1 MFTRFADD
9 LGALELG
16 LSEGQINVTI
26 FQPGKKKIQFAAG
39 GANIFSVFGA
49 LNKLLKLFFLFSSLG
64 YRLND
69 GYWHTVDLAARDN
82 LLTLT
87 IDEEEGSP
95 LRITNPFTIRT
106 GDRYFFGGE
115 DLMQTS
121 VDKLLILYTF
131 CKHLLCPQVAHKPI
145 TQYANVKPS

>member
-1 MFTRFADD
+1 MC
-9 LGALELG
+9 
-16 LSEGQINVTI
+16 VC
-26 FQPGKKKIQFAAG
+26 
-39 GANIFSVFGA
+39 VFVH
-49 LNKLLKLFFLFSSLG
+49 LCVCDKCVG

-95 LRITNPFTIRT
+95 LKITNPFTIRT

-115 DLMQTS
+115 AVNEKKS
-121 VDKLLILYTF
+121 FWHFVNSI
-131 CKHLLCPQVAHKPI
+131 P
-145 TQYANVKPS
+145 

>member
-1 MFTRFADD
+1 M
-9 LGALELG
+9 
-16 LSEGQINVTI
+16 SQ
-26 FQPGKKKIQFAAG
+26 
-39 GANIFSVFGA
+39 
-49 LNKLLKLFFLFSSLG
+49 KLCVCVQSLG

-95 LRITNPFTIRT
+95 LKITNPFTIRT

-115 DLMQTS
+115 AM
-121 VDKLLILYTF
+121 
-131 CKHLLCPQVAHKPI
+131 C
-145 TQYANVKPS
+145 

>member
-1 MFTRFADD
+1 M
-9 LGALELG
+9 LC
-16 LSEGQINVTI
+16 IVHVTDSVLNLI
-26 FQPGKKKIQFAAG
+26 VETSHDRH
-39 GANIFSVFGA
+39 FS
-49 LNKLLKLFFLFSSLG
+49 KSLG

-95 LRITNPFTIRT
+95 LKITNPFTIRT

-115 DLMQTS
+115 VM
-121 VDKLLILYTF
+121 V
-131 CKHLLCPQVAHKPI
+131 
-145 TQYANVKPS
+145 

>member
-1 MFTRFADD
+1 MVQSMFEG
-9 LGALELG
+9 GAL
-16 LSEGQINVTI
+16 LSNS
-26 FQPGKKKIQFAAG
+26 GKI
-39 GANIFSVFGA
+39 ICMVHEFS
-49 LNKLLKLFFLFSSLG
+49 LMSMILLTLHATLHSSG

-95 LRITNPFTIRT
+95 LKITNPFTIRT

-115 DLMQTS
+115 VMTS
-121 VDKLLILYTF
+121 
-131 CKHLLCPQVAHKPI
+131 
-145 TQYANVKPS
+145 NS